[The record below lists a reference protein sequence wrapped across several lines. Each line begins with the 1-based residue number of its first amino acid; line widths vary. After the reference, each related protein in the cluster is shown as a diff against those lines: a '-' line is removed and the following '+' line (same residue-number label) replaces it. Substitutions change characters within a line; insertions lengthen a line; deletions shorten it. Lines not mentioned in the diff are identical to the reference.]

1 MIHILLCFIFSL
13 NISAYF
19 EHSLIQNKNA
29 EMNGIKFQNFKN
41 FPQQWKLISVRYRQ
55 DSNEMRFTYANDL
68 AVSAMKSLKPNY
80 PDGAAFGKIGF
91 IVENDPSFPSSLAP
105 TGTRRFQIMLKNKK
119 QYKNSD
125 GWGYALFDSN
135 GQLYNED
142 LKAKTNACIACHR
155 LVPERDYV
163 FSRPI
168 QTDFKINPES
178 LKEKNQKNKIY
189 NFKNITWNNLKITTK
204 LSSKP
209 SSNFI
214 DSLEGE
220 IQKNAFSGTLDEI
233 IPLLIENSKTK
244 SISSILFINQ
254 NNFSLVIPTINS
266 KRCNNKDRA
275 FKIIIIFNGKAV
287 RDSEFCQQ

>member
-91 IVENDPSFPSSLAP
+91 IAENDPSFPSSLAP

-266 KRCNNKDRA
+266 KKCNNKDRA